1 LTSNCGGTWK
11 KSSHDIDFLAAEFAA
26 MKLSPSHILPALVVG
41 NNKGCKAKGAV

>member
-1 LTSNCGGTWK
+1 LTGNHGGKLK
-11 KSSHDIDFLAAEFAA
+11 KSSDDVDFLAAEFAA